1 MNEVNLSQINRL
13 VPRYNY
19 RSTLSQPANP
29 LDVWTLADYR
39 GTTNALSMRLLVFAF
54 MALQYSFS
62 DMPFDRY
69 GH

>member
-1 MNEVNLSQINRL
+1 MNLSQINRL
-13 VPRYNY
+13 VPQYNY

-39 GTTNALSMRLLVFAF
+39 GANSVPGFRLYERRISISEHA
-54 MALQYSFS
+54 Q
-62 DMPFDRY
+62 FDRY